1 MKHFLLTAAA
11 AAMVLA
17 LGSCAK
23 TEVTDVPDSRYIGF
37 DNAYVGNPTK
47 AGVVTT
53 ETIDNFYVYATKTVG
68 GATENDFFN
77 NEKVYLSNGVFV
89 YDNLKLWEA
98 ATYKFAAYSNGGNA
112 GVDGKLEGV
121 SFDGTSLAIADYN
134 CDAVKDLVVST
145 KANSIDAANDP
156 VQFTFA
162 HALAMVKFTLKNG
175 IGNNDIVISN
185 FSVTGVNNT
194 ADLTVA
200 ADNAISWGEVTGET
214 TLSDPDGFTST
225 QALAGESEE
234 FVVIPRTV
242 AQDVDNLTISFTATI
257 TVDGAPVAK
266 ELTATID
273 DYAWEPGL
281 RYNYVATITG
291 TDLDVIEFDDPI
303 VSEWADYTD
312 VDNGEMDIK

>member
-1 MKHFLLTAAA
+1 M
-11 AAMVLA
+11 
-17 LGSCAK
+17 
-23 TEVTDVPDSRYIGF
+23 
-37 DNAYVGNPTK
+37 
-47 AGVVTT
+47 
-53 ETIDNFYVYATKTVG
+53 
-68 GATENDFFN
+68 
-77 NEKVYLSNGVFV
+77 FV
-89 YDNLKLWEA
+89 YDNLKIWEA
-98 ATYKFAAYSNGGNA
+98 ATYKFAAYSNGGNS
-112 GVDGKLEGV
+112 GVEGILSGV
-121 SFDGTSLAIADYN
+121 SFDGTNLAIADYN

-175 IGNNDIVISN
+175 IGNNDIEISN
-185 FSVTGVNNT
+185 FSVSGVNNT

-200 ADNAISWGEVTGET
+200 ADNAISWGEVTGEA

-225 QALAGESEE
+225 QAVAGESEE

-242 AQDVDNLTISFTATI
+242 AQDEDNLTISFTATI
-257 TVDGAPVAK
+257 TVDGEQVAK

-303 VSEWADYTD
+303 VSEWADYAD
-312 VDNGEMDIK
+312 VDNGEMVIK

>member
-1 MKHFLLTAAA
+1 MKKVLFAALA
-11 AAMVLA
+11 GVAVLA
-17 LGSCAK
+17 SCAK
-23 TEVTDVPDSRYIGF
+23 TEVVKTSDSVNIRF

-53 ETIDNFYVYATKTVG
+53 ATIDNFYVYATKTVD

-89 YDNLKLWEA
+89 YDNLKIWEA

-112 GVDGKLEGV
+112 GVDGILSGV
-121 SFDGTSLAIADYN
+121 SFDGTNLTIADYN

-175 IGNNDIVISN
+175 IGNNDIEISN
-185 FSVTGVNNT
+185 FSVTGVKNT

-200 ADNAISWGEVTGET
+200 ADNAISWSEVTGET
-214 TLSDPDGFTST
+214 TLLDPDGFTST
-225 QALAGESEE
+225 QAVAGESEE

-242 AQDVDNLTISFTATI
+242 AQGADDLTISFTATI
-257 TVDGAPVAK
+257 TVDGAPVEK

-303 VSEWADYTD
+303 VSEWAEDYTD
-312 VDNGEMDIK
+312 FDNGEMVIK

>member
-1 MKHFLLTAAA
+1 MKKVLFAALA
-11 AAMVLA
+11 GVAVLA
-17 LGSCAK
+17 SCAK
-23 TEVTDVPDSRYIGF
+23 TEVVKTSDSVNIRF

-89 YDNLKLWEA
+89 YDNLKIWEA
-98 ATYKFAAYSNGGNA
+98 ATYKFAAYSNGGNS
-112 GVDGKLEGV
+112 GVEGILSGV
-121 SFDGTSLAIADYN
+121 SFDGTNLAIADYN
-134 CDAVKDLVVST
+134 C
-145 KANSIDAANDP
+145 P

-175 IGNNDIVISN
+175 IGNNDIEISN
-185 FSVTGVNNT
+185 FSVAGVNNT

-200 ADNAISWGEVTGET
+200 ADNAISWGEVTGEA

-225 QALAGESEE
+225 QAVAGESEE

-242 AQDVDNLTISFTATI
+242 AQDEDNLTISFTATI
-257 TVDGAPVAK
+257 TVDGEQVAK

-303 VSEWADYTD
+303 VSEWADYAD
-312 VDNGEMDIK
+312 VDNGEMVIK

>member
-1 MKHFLLTAAA
+1 MKKVLFAALA
-11 AAMVLA
+11 GVAVLA
-17 LGSCAK
+17 SCAK
-23 TEVTDVPDSRYIGF
+23 TEVVKTSDSVNIRF

-145 KANSIDAANDP
+145 KATNSIDAANDP

-175 IGNNDIVISN
+175 IGNNDIEITN
-185 FSVTGVNNT
+185 FKVAGVKNT

-242 AQDVDNLTISFTATI
+242 AQGADDLTISFTATI

-312 VDNGEMDIK
+312 FDNGEMVIK

>member
-1 MKHFLLTAAA
+1 MKKALFGALAGAV
-11 AAMVLA
+11 VLA
-17 LGSCAK
+17 GCAK
-23 TEVTDVPDSRYIGF
+23 TEVVKTSDSVNIRF

-175 IGNNDIVISN
+175 IGNNDIVITN
-185 FSVTGVNNT
+185 FKVAGVKNT
-194 ADLTVA
+194 ADVTVNG
-200 ADNAISWGEVTGET
+200 DNVITWGEVTGDA
-214 TLSDPDGFTST
+214 TLDDADGFTST
-225 QALAGESEE
+225 QAVAGESEE

-242 AQDVDNLTISFTATI
+242 AQDVDNLTITFTATI
-257 TVDGAPVAK
+257 TVDGEQVETP
-266 ELTATID
+266 LTATID

-291 TDLDVIEFDDPI
+291 TDLNVIEFDDPI
-303 VSEWADYTD
+303 VSEWADYKD
-312 VDNGEMDIK
+312 VDNGEMVIK